1 VNERVLLVDDEPS
14 VRAPIRR
21 FLERHGYEVVEAPT
35 VASGEA
41 SFRDQRQDLAVLD
54 YSLPD
59 GDALELIP
67 RLKAIDPD
75 VPLIV
80 LTGHGSIDLAVRAI
94 KEGAQ
99 NFLTKPPE
107 LQALVTLIE
116 RTLENQRTRR
126 RDSAARRGSAGERG
140 APDPF
145 LGSTAAV
152 RALQAEAQL
161 AVAADSPVL
170 VMGETGSGKGV
181 LARWLHAHGG
191 RCEEAFVDV
200 NCAGLSRELL
210 ESELFGHVR
219 GAFTGAVN
227 DKKGL
232 FDVAHRGTLFLDEIG
247 DMDLALQPKL
257 LKVLEEK
264 RFRRLG
270 DHAERSADVRLVVA
284 TNHELAGLVREK
296 KFRADLYYRIN
307 TLVLRVPP
315 LRERVDD
322 IPILA
327 ADLLRR
333 LAKDMGRAE
342 LAAAPDALDALAG
355 HPWPGNVRELRNVLE
370 RAILAAPGRQLE
382 RRHLRFDVAGPAPSD
397 DGEAASPYSTLA
409 EVERRHIVRVLENEK
424 GQVVAAAERL
434 GIPRS
439 TLYQRLKEL
448 AIAPTDFR

>member
-1 VNERVLLVDDEPS
+1 VKERVLLVDDEPS

-21 FLERHGYEVVEAPT
+21 FLERHGYEVLEAPT

-41 SFRDQRQDLAVLD
+41 SFRDQRPDLAVLD
-54 YSLPD
+54 FSLPD

-67 RLKAIDPD
+67 RLKTIDAD

-80 LTGHGSIDLAVRAI
+80 LTGNGSIDLAVRTI
-94 KEGAQ
+94 KEGAE

-107 LQALVTLIE
+107 LQALVTLIQ

-161 AVAADSPVL
+161 AVGADSPVL

-181 LARWLHAHGG
+181 LARWLHANGG
-191 RCEEAFVDV
+191 RSDEAFVDV

-232 FDVAHRGTLFLDEIG
+232 LDVAHRGTLFLDEIG
-247 DMDLALQPKL
+247 DMDLQLQPKL
-257 LKVLEEK
+257 LKALEEK

-270 DHAERSADVRLVVA
+270 DHAERSADVRLVAA

-315 LRERVDD
+315 LRERVGD
-322 IPILA
+322 IPVLA

-333 LAKDMGRAE
+333 LARDMGRPE
-342 LAAAPDALDALAG
+342 FEAAPDALDALAG

-382 RRHLRFDVAGPAPSD
+382 RRHLRFDVAGPAASG
-397 DGEAASPYSTLA
+397 DGESASPYLTLA
-409 EVERRHIVRVLENEK
+409 DVERRHILRVLENEK

-448 AIAPTDFR
+448 GIDPTDFR